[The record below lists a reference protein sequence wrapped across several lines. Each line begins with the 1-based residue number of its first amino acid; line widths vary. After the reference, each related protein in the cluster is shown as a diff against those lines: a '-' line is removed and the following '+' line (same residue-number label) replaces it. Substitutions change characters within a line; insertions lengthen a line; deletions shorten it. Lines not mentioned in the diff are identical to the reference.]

1 MFFGKQEESN
11 INSLSNRGLNGNNN
25 KNSLCVATAAG
36 DLEQGPRHICCGQQ
50 YRLHKV
56 LACKWEPIWVEDVP
70 VQAASKSI
78 RFLQILELTHFVSP
92 NYIVKACWSAL
103 FQPHAPIVLVWHGS
117 LSKKPFYETCIGHI
131 ERSRN
136 RRRDN
141 ILGVD
146 LKYCTEGDF
155 DRYGLQS
162 TKLIC
167 AQRCRWSLTTLRIQE
182 NNIWHHGCCPKVLMT
197 CCLA

>member
-1 MFFGKQEESN
+1 
-11 INSLSNRGLNGNNN
+11 
-25 KNSLCVATAAG
+25 
-36 DLEQGPRHICCGQQ
+36 
-50 YRLHKV
+50 

-117 LSKKPFYETCIGHI
+117 LSKKPFYETCIEHI

-146 LKYCTEGDF
+146 LKYWLWQIWIAEYQTHLCTEMPLELDHPKDSREQHMTPWMLPQGSD
-155 DRYGLQS
+155 DLLLGLD
-162 TKLIC
+162 
-167 AQRCRWSLTTLRIQE
+167 SL
-182 NNIWHHGCCPKVLMT
+182 
-197 CCLA
+197 